1 MTNIHG
7 AKEMVNWSEVLEPI
21 AAWFR
26 SLGVP
31 EVIVH
36 WGHPLMMAIV
46 IFILGSYVAWAGW
59 RGKLLEET
67 DKDGAIKNRIAHR
80 QLAPL
85 LFLFLA
91 GGYTGGVLSLV
102 MQHKPLFE
110 SPHFWTGSLVL
121 LLLLING
128 GISLSGFGGDKK
140 VLRAVHAYLG
150 SVAIA
155 ILFVHAVLGF
165 NLGISL

>member
-1 MTNIHG
+1 
-7 AKEMVNWSEVLEPI
+7 MVNWSEALEPI

-26 SLGVP
+26 SLGIP
-31 EVIVH
+31 QLIVQ

-46 IFILGSYVAWAGW
+46 IFVLGSYVAWAGW
-59 RGKLLEET
+59 QGKLLEGT
-67 DKDGAIKNRIAHR
+67 DKDAAIKNRSNHR

-85 LFLFLA
+85 MFLFLA

-121 LLLLING
+121 GLLLING
-128 GISLSGFGGDKK
+128 LISLSGFGGDKK
-140 VLRAVHAYLG
+140 ALRAVHAYLG
-150 SVAIA
+150 TVAIA
-155 ILFVHAVLGF
+155 LLFAHAVLGF

>member
-1 MTNIHG
+1 
-7 AKEMVNWSEVLEPI
+7 MVNWSEVLEPI

-31 EVIVH
+31 EPIVH
-36 WGHPLMMAIV
+36 WGHPVMMAIV
-46 IFILGSYVAWAGW
+46 IFVVGSFVGVAGW
-59 RGKLLEET
+59 RGKLLE
-67 DKDGAIKNRIAHR
+67 DKDKDAALKSRMAHR
-80 QLAPL
+80 QLAPW

-121 LLLLING
+121 LLLLLNG
-128 GISLSGFGGDKK
+128 VISLSGFVGDKK
-140 VLRAVHAYLG
+140 ALRAAHAYLG
-150 SVAIA
+150 SVA
-155 ILFVHAVLGF
+155 LGVLLLHAVLGF